1 MTPKV
6 AAVRRKDE
14 TTTRSNKNGDY
25 RIHTKTW
32 LPPTVREIAKMTGYK
47 SVSSVQ
53 GHLVKMF
60 ELGILET
67 DEKLGASR
75 AIRVPG
81 YKFEMR

>member
-1 MTPKV
+1 MKPQH
-6 AAVRRKDE
+6 AAIKMAIIE
-14 TTTRSNKNGDY
+14 YIQKHGY
-25 RIHTKTW
+25 
-32 LPPTVREIAKMTGYK
+32 PPTVREIAKMTGYK
-47 SVSSVQ
+47 SASSVQ

-75 AIRVPG
+75 TIRVPG

>member
-1 MTPKV
+1 MKPQH
-6 AAVRRKDE
+6 AAIKMAIIE
-14 TTTRSNKNGDY
+14 YIQKHGY
-25 RIHTKTW
+25 
-32 LPPTVREIAKMTGYK
+32 PPTVREIAKMTGYK

-81 YKFEMR
+81 CKFSSKI